1 MQHKWF
7 FFTPAADGFDIIVRD
22 TGAVNG
28 EVLAEGSLRGKDFD
42 KFVDEVLLDSLGPRL
57 PEITPKATSEDW
69 VGEPDE
75 VETREPQAE
84 AAKEEPAVP
93 DVVDEVQKKKWF

>member
-1 MQHKWF
+1 MCWSPRQMQ
-7 FFTPAADGFDIIVRD
+7 
-22 TGAVNG
+22 
-28 EVLAEGSLRGKDFD
+28 
-42 KFVDEVLLDSLGPRL
+42 
-57 PEITPKATSEDW
+57 
-69 VGEPDE
+69 